1 MMDDKYMPVDTE
13 FTFRNTT
20 IETYRCIDTSYL
32 KDIIELLE
40 KEWNNIKSSC
50 IDYCKRVVVDY
61 TNKKKCDIQI
71 YYPCTAEDERREGIE
86 NEYYTNAFKYSKEIL
101 ESMVDNQL
109 PDDWYVYKVFFFPD
123 YGIDN
128 IFIDLR
134 NSNVSYNNDFDPAF
148 SIGCAINKDMQYI
161 RNYVS
166 LSFPIYK
173 DKAILNM
180 FDTYL
185 NK

>member
-1 MMDDKYMPVDTE
+1 MMDDKYMPVNTE

-40 KEWNNIKSSC
+40 KEWSNIKSSC

-71 YYPCTAEDERREGIE
+71 YYPCTAEDVRREGIE

-101 ESMVDNQL
+101 ESMVADQL

-161 RNYVS
+161 RNYIS